1 MDNELKDIL
10 LNEYKELLKNFS
22 GTKEKYITHITN
34 QHVSN
39 PQFEGLAEVL
49 KEGLY
54 AYEMDTTEPT
64 QNTEETQND
73 TTETTNNNETNTS
86 NTSTSY

>member
-1 MDNELKDIL
+1 MDDEFREKL
-10 LNEYKELLKNFS
+10 LNEYKKLLKNFS
-22 GTKEKYITHITN
+22 GAKEKFITHIVN
-34 QHVSN
+34 QNISN

-64 QNTEETQND
+64 QNLEETQND
-73 TTETTNNNETNTS
+73 TTETTNNNETS
-86 NTSTSY
+86 NAGSTSSY

>member
-1 MDNELKDIL
+1 MDDALKQELLDI
-10 LNEYKELLKNFS
+10 YKELLINFS
-22 GTKEKYITHITN
+22 GAKEKFITHIVN
-34 QHVSN
+34 QNVSN

-64 QNTEETQND
+64 QNLEETQND
-73 TTETTNNNETNTS
+73 TTETTNNNETS
-86 NTSTSY
+86 NAESTSSY